1 MRGCGLVGGSL
12 TDATAREIFRQ
23 SGTQFTES
31 GRMHFNEFLRA
42 CAVTAGTHG
51 VAFAEV
57 AKRVV
62 SVAGKQRQRLAEK
75 AETNEKAAA
84 TTKKKKK
91 GLFGGIF

>member
-1 MRGCGLVGGSL
+1 
-12 TDATAREIFRQ
+12 
-23 SGTQFTES
+23 
-31 GRMHFNEFLRA
+31 MHFNEFLRA